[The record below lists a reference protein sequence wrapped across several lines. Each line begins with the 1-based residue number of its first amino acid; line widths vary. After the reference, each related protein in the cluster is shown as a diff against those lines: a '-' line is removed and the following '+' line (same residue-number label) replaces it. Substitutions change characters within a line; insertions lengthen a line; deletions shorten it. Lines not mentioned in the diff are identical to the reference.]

1 MRVGIVDLLIVIIY
15 IAFVLW
21 YGLYKGKK
29 VKDYEDYV
37 VGGRQFSA
45 FVLVGTLIMT
55 ELNTASLVGLSSQ
68 GYVGGIMGLW
78 FAITFAA
85 SLGIYTIFFAKKW
98 KRFNG
103 VSLIEMYDERFG
115 KSLGNLAAVMMALA
129 MIGLT
134 AVYLT
139 SASKVFGTAFGWSY
153 LTTILV
159 ITVTVLIL
167 TLTGGLV
174 SVVYTDMAAFLI
186 TIVGIPVIFITA
198 AAKSGGFTQ
207 LSTVFDSSLLTLKPQ
222 IDNPVLPASSLF
234 GFMLLSICMYQMS
247 PWYAQRMF
255 SAKDEKAATKAMSWS
270 TVGVVV
276 LYALLI
282 LTAAFSRIQW
292 PNLEDPDM
300 GLINAILDW
309 TPTIIKGFM
318 LAVVY
323 SVAQS
328 TMSSIW
334 NTNAALIT
342 QTMYKGWVNKEASEE
357 KMFSVSKNITFIL
370 AVITIIISYF
380 FVTYVLRALVFAD
393 IFLMV
398 LIFATIAAFYWWDA
412 GKWSAMLS
420 TIAGLIS
427 AATLTFS
434 GVGEFIM
441 ILKTI
446 PIILIV
452 GIVVGLLEPKP
463 TGENLKKRVE
473 FYDKVGAPAFGKK
486 KYLEAKKLVES
497 GAYK

>member
-1 MRVGIVDLLIVIIY
+1 MRVGIVDSIIVVVY

-21 YGLYKGKK
+21 FGLKKGKS
-29 VKDYEDYV
+29 VKDYEDYT
-37 VGGRQFSA
+37 VGGRQFGA
-45 FVLVGTLIMT
+45 FILIGTLIMT

-68 GYVGGIMGLW
+68 GYVGGYMGLW

-98 KRFNG
+98 KRYDG
-103 VSLIEMYDERFG
+103 VSLIEMYNERFG
-115 KSLGNLAAVMMALA
+115 KALGNIAAVMMMLA

-134 AVYLT
+134 SVYLT

-153 LTTILV
+153 LTTILIV
-159 ITVTVLIL
+159 TVTVLIL

-186 TIVGIPVIFITA
+186 SVVGIPVLFITA
-198 AAKSGGFTQ
+198 VVKSGGFSQ
-207 LSTVFDSSLLTLKPQ
+207 LSTVFDPSLLTLKPQ
-222 IDNPVLPASSLF
+222 VNHPVMPASSIF
-234 GFMLLSICMYQMS
+234 GFMLLSVCMYQMS

-255 SAKDEKAATKAMSWS
+255 SAKDEKTATKAMSWS
-270 TVGVVV
+270 TIGVVI
-276 LYALLI
+276 LYAMLI
-282 LTAAFSRIQW
+282 LTSAFAKTTW

-300 GLINAILDW
+300 GIVHAILDW
-309 TPTIIKGFM
+309 TPIVIKGLL

-334 NTNAALIT
+334 NTNASIIT
-342 QTMYKGWVNKEASEE
+342 QTMYKGWIDKEASDE
-357 KMFSVSKNITFIL
+357 KMFKVSKVVTLIL
-370 AVITIIISYF
+370 AAITIVISYF

-412 GKWSAMLS
+412 GKWSAMIS
-420 TIAGLIS
+420 TIAGLVS
-427 AATLTFS
+427 AALYTFN
-434 GVGEFIM
+434 GVGEFVM
-441 ILKTI
+441 VLKTV
-446 PIILIV
+446 PIMLIV
-452 GIVVGLLEPKP
+452 GIIVGLLEPQP
-463 TGENLKKRVE
+463 TGEELERRVK
-473 FYDKVGAPAFGKK
+473 FYDKVGAPTFGKK

-497 GAYK
+497 GANK